1 MPDSRSHSRG
11 RTAALG
17 ALLAAGLVAVLL
29 GVLGRPW
36 SPAPSDPH
44 ATADGAAGP
53 HLTTGGTAAP
63 LYDTWTPPAYLPAQ
77 GSVTTLTGAAR
88 IPSSA
93 GFVPRD
99 ASLYLPPAALVTDP
113 PALPLVVFMM
123 GQPGDP
129 DPSFVAAAMDR
140 LAAEHHGLAPI
151 VIVADQ
157 LGSEDANPACVDSAA
172 YGGVATY
179 FTKDIP
185 DWARSHLH
193 VQPGP
198 AAWTI
203 AGFSN
208 GGGCAL
214 DWGVEDPGLWGSI
227 VSIAGESHQG
237 SEFPDEVLQQVFGGD
252 ESAYEAAMPAAWA
265 VQNSGR
271 FTGHVALFAA
281 GDEDVFF
288 TAQVQQSAQITEG
301 AGFETRVFTVPGED
315 HVGSLPQGLLMTF
328 GALYPHLGLAP
339 PAG

>member
-1 MPDSRSHSRG
+1 MPISRTRAG
-11 RTAALG
+11 RRAVVLAV
-17 ALLAAGLVAVLL
+17 LLAAAALAVLL
-29 GVLGRPW
+29 GVVGRPW
-36 SPAPSDPH
+36 SPSPPPH
-44 ATADGAAGP
+44 AAGAGAMP
-53 HLTTGGTAAP
+53 PATGGTAGP
-63 LYDTWTPPAYLPAQ
+63 LFATWRPPADLPEK
-77 GSVTTLTGAAR
+77 GSVTSLTGAER

-93 GFVPRD
+93 GFAPRD
-99 ASLYLPPAALVTDP
+99 ASLYLPPAALVPDAP
-113 PALPLVVFMM
+113 ELPLVVFMM

-185 DWARSHLH
+185 DWARSHLRL
-193 VQPGP
+193 QPSP

-214 DWGVEDPGLWGSI
+214 DWGLEDPGLWGSI
-227 VSIAGESHQG
+227 VSIAGESYQG
-237 SEFPDEVLQQVFGGD
+237 TEFPDEVLQQVFDGD
-252 ESAYEAAMPAAWA
+252 ESAYEAAKPAAEA

-271 FTGHVALFAA
+271 FGGHVALFAA
-281 GDEDVFF
+281 GDEDAFF
-288 TAQVQQSAQITEG
+288 TAQVQLSAQIAEA
-301 AGFETRVFTVPGED
+301 AGFETQVFTVPGED

-328 GALYPHLGLAP
+328 GALFPHLGLAP